1 MSAPLFTNVHQS
13 VRGLDFFMNR
23 EDNLTKSTSLLA
35 RLSHEIKVKN
45 AAGLFDINRIAEDFF
60 VPVLSI
66 MYDCPELKNQNAV
79 AYNFPAVDLGCE
91 ASKVSIQ
98 VTSDASSA
106 KVEKTLKLFE
116 EHKLNDR
123 FHTVYV
129 LVLTEKQ
136 STYSSKKLKKQIAGL
151 PIAFESDSHIIDYR
165 DLAARLGALDSE
177 KIKAVTEI
185 LTDEFAKQDASLA
198 FRKELENFLTIAQA
212 KIEFEKKSKKYIP
225 SIFIETS
232 STKEQVRFFAHPL
245 FFYRK
250 IRQELSKLK
259 LTELND
265 LLRLAKQKPIDES
278 PDLAKL
284 APDPANLDQLAETLS
299 RQADA
304 LQALR
309 SRIAPMSMDRGSTE
323 RYEPTEDA
331 EAFSRIWRHP
341 VESRAYGFNRRVD
354 DILELINLGRKKILL
369 LTGMA
374 GQGKTNFVC
383 DLVENM
389 FRKFQIPSVFVPAR
403 ELNGYQGQA
412 RIFEFIANNR
422 YAPDVQNLHGLLKLF
437 DKVARE
443 NGMPFIIVV
452 DGINEVSD
460 FTGFSQQINV
470 FLSAIAQYD
479 HIKAIITCRNEF
491 FDQRYASILQQGFSD
506 QIFHVKNLRSEMSE
520 KHKDRLIDAYFDY
533 FKIDLTL
540 GHAASDFLRND
551 LLLLRIFCEIE
562 EGATERFVPTIYKG
576 DIFERFLLRKVG
588 EFEGHL
594 KAQVVPVLH
603 KIVSEMLRLESFS
616 SLNTSAFQPSEAS
629 IIERLISDDIIL
641 RSELPEPSLANAG
654 QQNISFTYDE
664 LRDFILAHH
673 IVIVLADQDLKEVE
687 SILAKLADLQVR
699 EGVFRYTYILARKHD
714 KLDLV
719 HLCEAQPDFTQH
731 FVNNIQLITPEMQN
745 DADKERVKDI
755 LSAHKNADHV
765 RVIAAFLFHRRIPT
779 EILNINILVDH
790 INALDDDGCRAFF
803 TIIFADGRW
812 HSQNDWRR
820 RISTIV
826 SSYLKRAEEHFP
838 PKDMG
843 LLTFM
848 AQISGFADWEF
859 LEPNR
864 NRFASL
870 VAKTDFHAQRDYLS
884 NARSTVIV
892 ENATEIWSVA
902 A

>member
-1 MSAPLFTNVHQS
+1 
-13 VRGLDFFMNR
+13 MNR
-23 EDNLTKSTSLLA
+23 EDNLAKSTSLLA
-35 RLSHEIKVKN
+35 RLSYEIKVKN
-45 AAGLFDINRIAEDFF
+45 AAGLFDINRISEDFF
-60 VPVLSI
+60 IPILSI
-66 MYDCPELKNQNAV
+66 LYDCPELKNQNV
-79 AYNFPAVDLGCE
+79 IKYNFPAVDLGCE

-106 KVEKTLKLFE
+106 KVAKTLKLFE
-116 EHKLNDR
+116 EHGLNDR
-123 FHTVYV
+123 FDMVYV

-136 STYSSKKLKKQIAGL
+136 STNSSKKLQEQIAAL
-151 PIAFESDSHIIDYR
+151 PIAFAPDEHIIDYR

-185 LTDEFAKQDASLA
+185 LTNEFAKQDASLA
-198 FRKELENFLTIAQA
+198 FRKELENFLTVAQA

-232 STKEQVRFFAHPL
+232 SAKEQVRFFAHPL
-245 FFYRK
+245 FFHRK
-250 IRQELSKLK
+250 ISENFSKLK
-259 LTELND
+259 LTELNE
-265 LLRLAKQKPIDES
+265 LLRLAKQQPIDEL
-278 PDLAKL
+278 PDLATL
-284 APDPANLDQLAETLS
+284 ASDPTNLDELAQVLS
-299 RQADA
+299 SQTEA

-309 SRIAPMSMDRGSTE
+309 SEIAPMSMDRGSAE
-323 RYEPTEDA
+323 RYEPTEDTDA
-331 EAFSRIWRHP
+331 YGRIWRYP
-341 VESRAYGFNRRVD
+341 IESRAYGFNRRLD
-354 DILELINLGRKKILL
+354 DSLELIDLGRKKILL

-389 FRKFQIPSVFVPAR
+389 FRKFEIPSIFIPAR

-412 RIFEFIANNR
+412 RIFDFIINNR
-422 YAPDVQNLHGLLKLF
+422 YAPNVQNLHGLLKLF
-437 DKVARE
+437 NEVARE

-460 FTGFSQQINV
+460 FTGFSQQIND
-470 FLSAIAQYD
+470 FLSAVAQYD
-479 HIKAIITCRNEF
+479 HIKAIITCRSEF
-491 FDQRYASILQQGFSD
+491 FDQRYASMLQQDFSD
-506 QIFHVKNLRSEMSE
+506 QIFHVDNLRSEMSE
-520 KHKDRLIDAYFDY
+520 RHKDRLIDAYFDY
-533 FKIDLTL
+533 FNIELIL
-540 GHAASDFLRND
+540 GQEASDFLRND

-562 EGATERFVPTIYKG
+562 EGAKERFVPTIYKG
-576 DIFERFLLRKVG
+576 DVFERFLLRKVE

-603 KIVSEMLRLESFS
+603 KVVSQMLRLESFS
-616 SLNTSAFQPSEAS
+616 SLSTSAFHSSESS

-641 RSELPEPSLANAG
+641 RSELPEPSLATAG

-664 LRDFILAHH
+664 LRDFVLAHH
-673 IVIVLADQDLKEVE
+673 IVIDLADQDIKEVE

-714 KLDLV
+714 KVDLV
-719 HLCEAQPDFTQH
+719 HLCEAQPDFAQH
-731 FVNNIQLITPEMQN
+731 FVNNIELISPEMQN
-745 DADKERVKDI
+745 DADRERVKDI
-755 LSAHKNADHV
+755 LSAKKNAHDV
-765 RVIAAFLFHRRIPT
+765 RVVAAFLFHRRIPT

-790 INALDDDGCRAFF
+790 INALDDDSCRAFF
-803 TIIFADGRW
+803 AIIFADGHW

-820 RISTIV
+820 RIGRIV
-826 SSYLKRAEEHFP
+826 SGYLERAEEHFP

-848 AQISGFADWEF
+848 AQISGYADWEF

-870 VAKTDFHAQRDYLS
+870 VAKTDFHTQRDYLA

-892 ENATEIWSVA
+892 DNAAEIWSVA